1 MTYRKKGGKMG
12 RKVKF
17 LKTGMAGSRCGK
29 GRSEKTAT
37 MKEDSK
43 KARRLEGKTQ
53 AAEGKEVK
61 DDE

>member
-1 MTYRKKGGKMG
+1 MG